1 MKLYHSIKRLF
12 IWLKRFRYRKGY
24 GVHSPFAFNF
34 ITHVVYQKSPYYNYS
49 LLEELPKDI
58 YESEKMREFLFR
70 LTNYI
75 QPNSIYYKTDKD
87 SIFPL
92 FNWVKSDVVV
102 CDNLSADLIY
112 LSLGSNADLINKEL
126 TKLNKFTTKS
136 TVLVI
141 YGIGYNKE
149 MKSLW
154 QSLIRDPKSGI
165 SFDLYDYGVLFFDLS
180 KNKEDYIVN
189 F

>member
-1 MKLYHSIKRLF
+1 MKLYHSIKRFF
-12 IWLKRFRYRKGY
+12 IWLKRYRYRKGY

-34 ITHVVYQKSPYYNYS
+34 ITHVVYQKTPYYKYS
-49 LLEELPKDI
+49 LLEGLPKDI
-58 YESEKMREFLFR
+58 YESEKMKEFLFR

-75 QPNSIYYKTDKD
+75 QPHSVYYKTDKD
-87 SIFPL
+87 SIFSL
-92 FNWVKSDVVV
+92 FNWVKSDVEVS
-102 CDNLSADLIY
+102 NSLSADLIY
-112 LSLGSNADLINKEL
+112 LSLGSNANLIIKEL
-126 TKLNKFTTKS
+126 TNSHKFITKS

-154 QSLIRDPKSGI
+154 QALINDPKSGI
-165 SFDLYDYGVLFFDLS
+165 SFDLYDYGILFFDKS